1 MEDMMENEI
10 VYGSGEESV
19 QGVMSER
26 VQSLASSI
34 YREFEKMIKLYDEDV
49 VKELMPLVVSL
60 LEGLDQEVAENQESK
75 VELELLKDDNE
86 QLITQYER
94 EKQLRRQAEQKYLEY
109 EDVNDQEKRAL
120 QNRLEAV
127 EMNQKQQTLKLKNF
141 NDQISRH
148 EYRELDMKKE
158 YQALQ
163 KRHNEVLQKY
173 MEYVDRLKLMGHN
186 DTQGTPRLKLNVLRQ
201 TSSEFIDDGPESLTQ
216 DLNDH
221 HSLSTPT
228 TPVKELPGGGRRP
241 NNATLQQ
248 EMISSSTS
256 PDNSIGTSTG
266 VQTNTETQATVDTV
280 DTETVMTPIDNRNL
294 SPQMAEF
301 VNESPEIFGDGGK
314 AERPSHLPN
323 LQSFQQPAI
332 FDELGAENAA
342 ELDDSFNI
350 TVDPSEFSDDDSD
363 STFEGL
369 STPLTGMGKE
379 VENILME
386 NSELRAT
393 KNALSVVKDDLIAKV
408 DQLTAEAELTKQ
420 ELYSIQTSK
429 NKQNQRIAE
438 LESEVKKTR
447 EESEKLRE
455 VEEDDG
461 VPMAQ
466 RKRFTRVEMARVLME
481 RNQYKE
487 RLMELQEA
495 VRWTE
500 MIRASREHP
509 SFEGKKS
516 RSSIWK
522 LFSSLFSS
530 NTAPA
535 RRPVPQGNVRFNAPG
550 GNVKPHGKQ
559 RTATVAS
566 LEKNTKVFDFLDD
579 GPGQR
584 ARIRQ
589 DQYSKVKAHVRKD
602 DGRVQAYGWSLP
614 AKNPSPSKNT
624 NQQSEASKTPLM
636 GVPVPIY
643 CRPLFEKE
651 AGTKIWCAA
660 GVNLNGGRTRD
671 GGSIVGAS
679 VFYSSSMEDS
689 EGAEG
694 MKDNSEL
701 EKLDDDI
708 TQQQLQNEKSRRNHL
723 SSYVWILTS
732 NQNSSKVTVVDANLP
747 QNILSTFSVSN
758 ANIISIA
765 SVPGAMESDY
775 PSTEN
780 ITATAES
787 ADDTTS
793 VSSNDSSFGNVTL
806 VSASIPATPGSST
819 PTSDRDLFSFKKVR
833 KNWTLYFEELD
844 EPSDFKAEVGE
855 ANIKRDITSVN
866 EAEAMLAKAA
876 TAQALPD
883 TLGMEGIVK
892 ESTLSK
898 SDSGASSDADSSG
911 DPLGA
916 TSQPI
921 PTETI
926 VSRQRSN
933 NVELPS
939 DLLKDGLST
948 APEEA
953 DLMHEEADKKST
965 VMPTMWMGAQ
975 NGNLYIHSAVSN
987 WKRCLHAI
995 KLKDSILEIVHI
1007 KGRVMAALAD
1017 GSVAVF
1023 HRSEDGL
1030 WDLNNYHLLD
1040 LGRPQHS
1047 LRCMTIARDKIWC
1060 GIRNKIHII
1069 NPQTLKVEKS
1079 FDAHPR
1085 KESQVRLMA
1094 WQGDGVWVSIRLD
1107 STLRLY
1113 HVHTCKHLQDVDIE
1127 PYVSKMLGTG
1137 KLGFSFVRI
1146 TSLLIAC
1153 SRLWVGTSNG
1163 VIISIPL
1170 TETKKPIASGGSKPG
1185 GVIRVYSDNKS
1196 DSVRAG
1202 TTLPYCSITQAQLS
1216 FHGHRD
1222 NVKFFVAVP
1231 GALIV
1236 PIGQV
1241 TDPASAPDQI
1251 TNRNMLV
1258 LSGGEGYVDFRA
1270 GDGEEDEDSSSS
1282 SSYGDG
1288 LANSSRAA
1296 RSERSHLIVWQVSG
1310 VSE

>member
-1 MEDMMENEI
+1 MEEVMENEV
-10 VYGSGEESV
+10 VYGNQEESV

-26 VQSLASSI
+26 VQSLAASI

-60 LEGLDQEVAENQESK
+60 LEGLDQEVSENQECK

-120 QNRLEAV
+120 QSRLEAA
-127 EMNQKQQTLKLKNF
+127 EMNQKQQTLKLKNYT
-141 NDQISRH
+141 DQIARH

-158 YQALQ
+158 YQTLQ

-173 MEYVDRLKLMGHN
+173 MEYVDRIKLSGHN
-186 DTQGTPRLKLNVLRQ
+186 DTQGTPRFKGRLSDRERLLENIRINIPRNVP
-201 TSSEFIDDGPESLTQ
+201 SEFMEDGPESLPHEG
-216 DLNDH
+216 NDH
-221 HSLSTPT
+221 QSLSTPT
-228 TPVKELPGGGRRP
+228 TPVRELPGAGGRP

-256 PDNSIGTSTG
+256 PDKSIGTSMAP
-266 VQTNTETQATVDTV
+266 QTNTETQATVDTV
-280 DTETVMTPIDNRNL
+280 HAETVMTPIDNRNL
-294 SPQMAEF
+294 SPEMAAL
-301 VNESPEIFGDGGK
+301 VASTPELAGLAK
-314 AERPSHLPN
+314 RAERPSDLPN
-323 LQSFQQPAI
+323 LQSVKQPNI
-332 FDELGAENAA
+332 FDELGPETAA

-350 TVDPSEFSDDDSD
+350 
-363 STFEGL
+363 
-369 STPLTGMGKE
+369 TGMGKE

-408 DQLTAEAELTKQ
+408 DQLTAEAELLKQ
-420 ELYSIQTSK
+420 ELHHSQVAKKKLSE
-429 NKQNQRIAE
+429 RITE
-438 LESEVKKTR
+438 LETDVKKAR
-447 EESEKLRE
+447 EESEKMKE
-455 VEEDDG
+455 VEDDDG

-509 SFEGKKS
+509 SFEGKKT
-516 RSSIWK
+516 RSGIWK

-530 NTAPA
+530 NNAPP
-535 RRPVPQGNVRFNAPG
+535 RRPIPQGNVRYNAPKG
-550 GNVKPHGKQ
+550 SVAPHGKQ
-559 RTATVAS
+559 RSTTVAS
-566 LEKNTKVFDFLDD
+566 LEQKTKVFDFLDD

-614 AKNPSPSKNT
+614 AKNPSPSKNA
-624 NQQSEASKTPLM
+624 NQQPESSRSAMM

-660 GVNLNGGRTRD
+660 GVNLSGGRTRD

-679 VFYSSSMEDS
+679 VFYSSSTEELEGSGDKNKDS
-689 EGAEG
+689 
-694 MKDNSEL
+694 SEL
-701 EKLDDDI
+701 GRLDEEI
-708 TQQQLQNEKSRRNHL
+708 TQQQLQLEKSRKSQL

-732 NQNSSKVTVVDANLP
+732 NQNTSKVTVVDANQP
-747 QNILSTFSVSN
+747 QMILSTFRVSN
-758 ANIISIA
+758 QNIISIA

-775 PSTEN
+775 PTTEN
-780 ITATAES
+780 IAATAES
-787 ADDTTS
+787 GDDTTS

-806 VSASIPATPGSST
+806 VSASIPATPRSLT
-819 PTSDRDLFSFKKVR
+819 PTSDRDLFSFKKHR
-833 KNWTLYFEELD
+833 QNWTLVFADLNEN
-844 EPSDFKAEVGE
+844 SDFKAEVGE
-855 ANIKRDITSVN
+855 ANVKHDITSVN
-866 EAEAMLAKAA
+866 EAERVLTTAA
-876 TAQALPD
+876 TAAPLPD
-883 TLGMEGIVK
+883 TVGMEGVVR

-898 SDSGASSDADSSG
+898 SDSGASSDADSTG

-916 TSQPI
+916 TTDPI

-926 VSRQRSN
+926 VSRPRTST
-933 NVELPS
+933 VETPS

-953 DLMHEEADKKST
+953 ELMHEEADKKST

-975 NGNLYIHSAVSN
+975 NGNLYIHSAVSR
-987 WKRCLHAI
+987 WKRCLHAV

-1023 HRSEDGL
+1023 HRSEDGQ
-1030 WDLNNYHLLD
+1030 WDFANYHLLD

-1047 LRCMTIARDKIWC
+1047 LRCMTIAGQKIWC

-1069 NPQTLKVEKS
+1069 NPETLKVEKS

-1113 HVHTCKHLQDVDIE
+1113 HAHTCQHLQDVDIE

-1153 SRLWVGTSNG
+1153 NRLWVGTSNG

-1170 TETKKPIASGGSKPG
+1170 TETKKPISSGGSKPG
-1185 GVIRVYSDNKS
+1185 GVIRVYSDAKS

-1202 TTLPYCSITQAQLS
+1202 TIIPYCSITQAQLS

-1231 GALIV
+1231 GGIERET
-1236 PIGQV
+1236 IGQGADV
-1241 TDPASAPDQI
+1241 ASSPEHLKSK
-1251 TNRNMLV
+1251 NMLV

-1288 LANSSRAA
+1288 LVNSSRAA